1 MNENRIKALEAR
13 VKELELEARVKE
25 LEDRPL
31 AERVGLITGLVWL
44 VWLFLVIIW
53 NWNTPR

>member
-25 LEDRPL
+25 LEGRPL
-31 AERVGLITGLVWL
+31 VGLITGLVWL
-44 VWLFLVIIW
+44 VCLFLVIIW
-53 NWNTPR
+53 IWNTPR